1 VRSSRPGHGDVQ
13 TLVDIGA
20 RYRLAIP
27 VRQRSEKYHFKN
39 SQNYVRFIVDPPRGK
54 RGGTPLATVE
64 HLPTIQSSHLYIVAA
79 MYSYT
84 LRPNP
89 AGRAARPIRLRPDI
103 SSPPPGYIYRG
114 RYQISPL

>member
-1 VRSSRPGHGDVQ
+1 MRSSRPGHGDVQ

-64 HLPTIQSSHLYIVAA
+64 HPPTIQSSHLYIVAA

-84 LRPNP
+84 LRPQAVGQARCLTRSGADV
-89 AGRAARPIRLRPDI
+89 AGP
-103 SSPPPGYIYRG
+103 RG
-114 RYQISPL
+114 QDGVTE